1 MTEQRCDTH
10 PAVGFPEW
18 GPIPELNKGA
28 VEGGGGGGLPQGGGS
43 HRVSPTLCF
52 GNIPLPLKGGGFNAY
67 ITCKVPPL
75 QCFFS

>member
-28 VEGGGGGGLPQGGGS
+28 VEGGGGVACHKAVVATVS
-43 HRVSPTLCF
+43 HRPYALGIF
-52 GNIPLPLKGGGFNAY
+52 PFP
-67 ITCKVPPL
+67 
-75 QCFFS
+75 